1 MFELEKWNRV
11 CKMRIGIS
19 VNSSYPK
26 VDARTGAQWMI
37 ERVRA
42 ANAAGLDSLFVGDHH
57 NTGAN
62 YFQNTPM
69 LGRLLAEWQGPTAG
83 ALFLL
88 PLWHPV
94 LLAEQVGTLAAIH
107 PGKFVLQCGIGA
119 GYKQFSA
126 LGANLKYRPS
136 AFEDSIQALRQL
148 WQGDTVSQDHRFSFS
163 AAQVAPLPP
172 EPIDI
177 WIGASAAVAIERAAK
192 LGDGWL
198 GAPSL
203 TPDAAQQQLEQY
215 KAACGTL
222 VGTCAIRRDIYV
234 AENEADATRFKA
246 ACLGYRGF
254 EPEALVIGTIEQVN
268 EMFVRLEAMGYT
280 DVIVRSIAE
289 DQQQAVDSISRLSA
303 ITQRA

>member
-1 MFELEKWNRV
+1 
-11 CKMRIGIS
+11 MRIGIS
-19 VNSSYPK
+19 VNSSYPN
-26 VDARTGAQWMI
+26 VDARTGAQQMI

-42 ANAAGLDSLFVGDHH
+42 ANTAGLDSLFVGDHH
-57 NTGAN
+57 NTGSN

-94 LLAEQVGTLAAIH
+94 LLAEQVGTLAAMH
-107 PGKFVLQCGIGA
+107 PGKFVLQCGIGM

-126 LGANLKYRPS
+126 LGANLKNRPS
-136 AFEDSIQALRQL
+136 AFEESIQALRQL
-148 WQGDTVSQDHRFSFS
+148 WQGDIVSQDHRFLFS
-163 AAQVAPLPP
+163 KAQVAPLPP

-177 WIGASAAVAIERAAK
+177 WIGASAPVAIQRAGK

-203 TPDAAQQQLEQY
+203 TPDAARHQIAQY
-215 KAACGTL
+215 KAACESRTGTS
-222 VGTCAIRRDIYV
+222 AIRRDIYV
-234 AENEADATRFKA
+234 AENQADATRFKA
-246 ACLGYRGF
+246 LCRGYRGF
-254 EPEALVIGTIEQVN
+254 EPEALVIGTTEQVS
-268 EMFVRLEAMGYT
+268 EMFIALENMGYS

-289 DQQQAVDSISRLSA
+289 DQQQAIDSIARLA
-303 ITQRA
+303 TVVKQV